1 VSQPTELAQ
10 DGLVADR
17 RLGVGLRHGQADAGR
32 TPVNGSDED
41 ARDGNAPVATPRED
55 RSATGDDA
63 VDEALTRL
71 ATLDGAPLAQHVA
84 VFDAVHAA
92 LQDRL
97 ADTEG

>member
-1 VSQPTELAQ
+1 
-10 DGLVADR
+10 
-17 RLGVGLRHGQADAGR
+17 
-32 TPVNGSDED
+32 VNGSDED
-41 ARDGNAPVATPRED
+41 APDGGASAATARED
-55 RSATGDDA
+55 SPATGDDA

-84 VFDAVHAA
+84 AFDAVHAA

>member
-1 VSQPTELAQ
+1 M
-10 DGLVADR
+10 
-17 RLGVGLRHGQADAGR
+17 
-32 TPVNGSDED
+32 NGSDED
-41 ARDGNAPVATPRED
+41 ARDGNVPAGNVPAVAPHGD

>member
-1 VSQPTELAQ
+1 VTGS
-10 DGLVADR
+10 DVD
-17 RLGVGLRHGQADAGR
+17 HDAGDR
-32 TPVNGSDED
+32 T
-41 ARDGNAPVATPRED
+41 ARAPELPAARE
-55 RSATGDDA
+55 ATGDDA

-71 ATLDGAPLAQHVA
+71 AGLDRAPLAEHVA

>member
-1 VSQPTELAQ
+1 M
-10 DGLVADR
+10 
-17 RLGVGLRHGQADAGR
+17 
-32 TPVNGSDED
+32 NGSDEN
-41 ARDGNAPVATPRED
+41 ARDGNATAVTPLHD

>member
-1 VSQPTELAQ
+1 
-10 DGLVADR
+10 
-17 RLGVGLRHGQADAGR
+17 
-32 TPVNGSDED
+32 VNGSDED
-41 ARDGNAPVATPRED
+41 PRDGDAPAATPRED

-71 ATLDGAPLAQHVA
+71 ATLDVAPLAQHVA

>member
-1 VSQPTELAQ
+1 MS
-10 DGLVADR
+10 
-17 RLGVGLRHGQADAGR
+17 
-32 TPVNGSDED
+32 GSDED
-41 ARDGNAPVATPRED
+41 ARDGNAPAATPGEH
-55 RSATGDDA
+55 RSETGDDA

>member
-1 VSQPTELAQ
+1 M
-10 DGLVADR
+10 
-17 RLGVGLRHGQADAGR
+17 
-32 TPVNGSDED
+32 NGSDED
-41 ARDGNAPVATPRED
+41 PRDGDASAATPREY

-71 ATLDGAPLAQHVA
+71 VTLDVAPLAQHVA

>member
-1 VSQPTELAQ
+1 M
-10 DGLVADR
+10 
-17 RLGVGLRHGQADAGR
+17 
-32 TPVNGSDED
+32 NGSDED
-41 ARDGNAPVATPRED
+41 ARDGNAPAATPGEH
-55 RSATGDDA
+55 RSETGDDA

>member
-1 VSQPTELAQ
+1 M
-10 DGLVADR
+10 
-17 RLGVGLRHGQADAGR
+17 
-32 TPVNGSDED
+32 NGSDED
-41 ARDGNAPVATPRED
+41 ARDGNAPAATQD

>member
-1 VSQPTELAQ
+1 
-10 DGLVADR
+10 
-17 RLGVGLRHGQADAGR
+17 
-32 TPVNGSDED
+32 VNGSDED
-41 ARDGNAPVATPRED
+41 ARDGNAPAATPGEH
-55 RSATGDDA
+55 RSETGDDA